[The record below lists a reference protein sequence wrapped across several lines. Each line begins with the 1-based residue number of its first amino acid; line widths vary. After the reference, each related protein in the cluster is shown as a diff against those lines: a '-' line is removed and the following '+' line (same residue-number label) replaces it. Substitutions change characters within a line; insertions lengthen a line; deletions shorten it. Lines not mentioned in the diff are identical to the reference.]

1 MVADKP
7 WCVYL
12 LDCTGGGL
20 YTGITPDIEKR
31 FSAHQRGRA
40 AFYTR
45 LNPPRALLGQVWLAS
60 RREAALLERQVKKL
74 TPAEKRSWLAQAPLT
89 SPTTPIRLEALRDSL
104 PPTTR

>member
-1 MVADKP
+1 MAADKP

-31 FSAHQRGRA
+31 FSAHQKGRA

-60 RREAALLERQVKKL
+60 RREAAILERQVKKL
-74 TPAEKRSWLAQAPLT
+74 TPDEKRRWLAHAPLT
-89 SPTTPIRLEALRDSL
+89 SPTAPTHLEALCDSL
-104 PPTTR
+104 PLPTR